1 MAITL
6 RRDRQT
12 PLIAKNPPVRARAKT
27 TIWGYEPLIVPADD
41 VVVEES
47 VALLSHEMRNLIA
60 TFVGFTELLI
70 SQDWPRER
78 QVEYLETMR
87 EEGRRMEQFL
97 QDLMDLERIEAGALG
112 LKPRSADLGELLD
125 YAATIAAHDPTHP
138 VRLTRPPDLSPVLVE
153 PDRIQQVVG
162 NLLSNARKYSPAGGP
177 ICLSARR
184 VKNHLEV
191 SVQDNGVGIPAD
203 ALPNVF
209 EKFFRVS
216 SLGHHGIRGAGLGLA
231 ICQRIIEGHGGR
243 IWAESEG
250 EGRGARFTFTL
261 PLAPVGRQRSP
272 TSTSGTAARLSS
284 RGEHVPAHQGNDRHA
299 SGVSRPATAQPPR
312 RARASVLAGDCPAA
326 D

>member
-1 MAITL
+1 L
-6 RRDRQT
+6 VD
-12 PLIAKNPPVRARAKT
+12 
-27 TIWGYEPLIVPADD
+27 
-41 VVVEES
+41 ES
-47 VALLSHEMRNLIA
+47 VALFSHEVRNLVA

-78 QVEYLETMR
+78 QLEYLETMR

-112 LKPRSADLGELLD
+112 LKPRATDLGELLD
-125 YAATIAAHDPTHP
+125 YAATVAGHDPTHP
-138 VRLTRPPDLSPVLVE
+138 VRLTRPPDLPPVLVE

-162 NLLSNARKYSPAGGP
+162 NLLSNARKYSPSGDP

-184 VKNHLEV
+184 VTDRLEV
-191 SVQDNGVGIPAD
+191 SVQDKGLGIPAE

-216 SLGHHGIRGAGLGLA
+216 SPRHRGIRGAGLGLA
-231 ICQRIIEGHGGR
+231 ICRRIVEAHGGR

-261 PLAPVGRQRSP
+261 PLAPIGRKSSP
-272 TSTSGTAARLSS
+272 ATTSTPTPRLSS
-284 RGEHVPAHQGNDRHA
+284 RGEHVSAHQGNDRHA
-299 SGVSRPATAQPPR
+299 SSMRRPATAQSPW
-312 RARASVLAGDCPAA
+312 RARACLLAGDRPPA